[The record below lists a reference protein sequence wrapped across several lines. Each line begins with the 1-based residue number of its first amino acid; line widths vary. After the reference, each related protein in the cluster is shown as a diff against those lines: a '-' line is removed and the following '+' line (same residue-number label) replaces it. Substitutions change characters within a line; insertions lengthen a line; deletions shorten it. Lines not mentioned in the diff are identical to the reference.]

1 MKKFFLI
8 LGIVVLSLFGIS
20 VFTEFMANHTYYKD
34 MLISRG
40 NRKLVIWAVISCG
53 IPLYYVTKAKVFS
66 LKKFFVWILPAAL
79 LLFSVAH
86 TMIKE

>member
-8 LGIVVLSLFGIS
+8 LGIVVLSIFGIS

-34 MLISRG
+34 MLTSRD
-40 NRKLVIWAVISCG
+40 NRKLVIRALVAST
-53 IPLYYVTKAKVFS
+53 IPLYYVTKTKVFS

-86 TMIKE
+86 TLCKE